1 MNFNHQILSKRHKEC
16 KKTIPFEG
24 KTINYWQVH
33 SWANDLKLK
42 MNGGRRTALLLNLL
56 VLLYCDFA
64 LLLIQCGRWGRMT
77 TVLSLLSEHERNLVQ
92 LKKRLSRWSWI
103 THLRRPRNR
112 KSIEFVS
119 SRVHLNTMWIKMGSV
134 NLPAYN
140 LPLPGPNSQVPTN
153 LDSLG
158 LCGQQSKKVT
168 IPFLD
173 SATRFLH
180 GWMEMRIPTS
190 FSLVRSFVLQ
200 LLMPFRVLFQG
211 YDTVQSRLYS
221 SSYVCLGRWSYPLP
235 LLILCK

>member
-1 MNFNHQILSKRHKEC
+1 MSQWPEVEDEWWKKNSSFIKSPRVVILRFCS
-16 KKTIPFEG
+16 PLDP
-24 KTINYWQVH
+24 
-33 SWANDLKLK
+33 S
-42 MNGGRRTALLLNLL
+42 
-56 VLLYCDFA
+56 
-64 LLLIQCGRWGRMT
+64 GRWGRMT

-119 SRVHLNTMWIKMGSV
+119 SRVHLNTMWIEMGSV

-211 YDTVQSRLYS
+211 YTIRYSRG
-221 SSYVCLGRWSYPLP
+221 CI
-235 LLILCK
+235 LLRMFV

>member
-16 KKTIPFEG
+16 NKTIPFEE

-42 MNGGRRTALLLNLL
+42 MNGGKRTALLLNLL

-64 LLLIQCGRWGRMT
+64 LLLIQCGRWGRMN

-119 SRVHLNTMWIKMGSV
+119 SRVHLNTMWIEMGSV
-134 NLPAYN
+134 NLPAAITWSKF
-140 LPLPGPNSQVPTN
+140 PSPNESWFSRFVRPTIQES
-153 LDSLG
+153 DHS
-158 LCGQQSKKVT
+158 
-168 IPFLD
+168 IPRLSHTFSSWLNGNENPFVFFL
-173 SATRFLH
+173 
-180 GWMEMRIPTS
+180 
-190 FSLVRSFVLQ
+190 SFVLLCCNFWCPFEYFFRDTIRYSRGCI
-200 LLMPFRVLFQG
+200 LLRMFV
-211 YDTVQSRLYS
+211 
-221 SSYVCLGRWSYPLP
+221 
-235 LLILCK
+235 